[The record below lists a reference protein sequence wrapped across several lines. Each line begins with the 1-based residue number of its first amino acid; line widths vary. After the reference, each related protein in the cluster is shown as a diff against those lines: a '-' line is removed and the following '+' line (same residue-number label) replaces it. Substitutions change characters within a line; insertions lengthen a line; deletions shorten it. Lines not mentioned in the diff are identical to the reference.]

1 MVVFASL
8 HRHWTAPAV
17 AAAVGVRKR
26 SNSALPARS
35 LGKGKELVA
44 EKPARGEADPFAEF
58 KSVLGEDEGFEAPYD
73 PLRQGPL
80 RYVLFD
86 RGSSYGLSRTLT
98 DLHRLARARTDS
110 HGLHGPCTARTDL
123 HGSART
129 RTDLHGL
136 HGLARI
142 ARTCTDPRKMNSLA

>member
-58 KSVLGEDEGFEAPYD
+58 KSVLGENEGFEAPYD

-86 RGSSYGLSRTLT
+86 RGSSYGLSRT
-98 DLHRLARARTDS
+98 RTDS
-110 HGLHGPCTARTDL
+110 YGLFLRLVGCSIFRYLGYSNEVGEAFRAWLFQGGVPLSYACV
-123 HGSART
+123 G
-129 RTDLHGL
+129 
-136 HGLARI
+136 
-142 ARTCTDPRKMNSLA
+142 

>member
-26 SNSALPARS
+26 PNSALPARS

-86 RGSSYGLSRTLT
+86 RGSSYGLV
-98 DLHRLARARTDS
+98 
-110 HGLHGPCTARTDL
+110 
-123 HGSART
+123 RT
-129 RTDLHGL
+129 RTDSSYGWSVAPFSGISGTQTRLGRHSEPGCSKE
-136 HGLARI
+136 AF
-142 ARTCTDPRKMNSLA
+142 P

>member
-98 DLHRLARARTDS
+98 DS
-110 HGLHGPCTARTDL
+110 HGLVRTLLTVGRLL
-123 HGSART
+123 HFQVSRVLKRGW
-129 RTDLHGL
+129 G
-136 HGLARI
+136 GI
-142 ARTCTDPRKMNSLA
+142 QSLAVPRRRSPELCVRWLIAPVNTVT

>member
-80 RYVLFD
+80 LYLGYSNEVGEAFRAWLFQ
-86 RGSSYGLSRTLT
+86 GGVPLSYACVG
-98 DLHRLARARTDS
+98 
-110 HGLHGPCTARTDL
+110 
-123 HGSART
+123 
-129 RTDLHGL
+129 
-136 HGLARI
+136 
-142 ARTCTDPRKMNSLA
+142 

>member
-86 RGSSYGLSRTLT
+86 RGSSYGLVRTLLT
-98 DLHRLARARTDS
+98 VGRLLHFQVSRVLKR
-110 HGLHGPCTARTDL
+110 GWG
-123 HGSART
+123 G
-129 RTDLHGL
+129 
-136 HGLARI
+136 I
-142 ARTCTDPRKMNSLA
+142 QSLAVPRRRSPELCVRWLIAPVNTVTLSPL